1 MTKSEMTA
9 SIVHPYLTSIDKVTK
24 KQDQNEYVGVLVD
37 QEQKDIKE
45 VLIEFL
51 FVPLQKQILLN
62 KIITTND
69 VKFQTDLIA
78 SNDFYD
84 LTSKNDLYLI
94 PARQKNRVFT
104 VGSKVP
110 ITAGGKITT
119 GILKTAKGY
128 LYVVSDATKN
138 YVISEKSKRG
148 AKEFSYKFSQA
159 NEYTVELFFIQVL

>member
-1 MTKSEMTA
+1 
-9 SIVHPYLTSIDKVTK
+9 
-24 KQDQNEYVGVLVD
+24 
-37 QEQKDIKE
+37 
-45 VLIEFL
+45 
-51 FVPLQKQILLN
+51 VPLQKQILLN